1 MRKGELLARQWTEV
15 SLDAGVPHIR
25 IPRTKNG
32 HSKTVPLPEVAV
44 EALRLLPSY
53 ERREYLFPST
63 PTGRH
68 PSPQKPYVW
77 DLGPRFRT
85 VRDEAGIKGLRIH
98 DLRHAGPSILLELG
112 VADGIVRKLTGH
124 RSRELERYQHL
135 SPELRKHTVEL
146 IAQALIGTP
155 TGTPAER
162 EGEEVA

>member
-53 ERREYLFPST
+53 ERREYRFPST